1 MIAGERLCESGEM
14 GAVGTAIAGKD
25 RTGMGYAACAAA
37 GCLWSTGFYLG
48 KIALAEMG
56 VGHMVL
62 YRFLF
67 ACVGLLPV
75 LLRSGRGGPGGAAG
89 GGLGWGEW
97 RALLLASFLGIPVQF
112 LIQFW
117 GLKLTNVSHAC
128 LMVGTMPVILAFGA
142 TIFTRERLDNV
153 GWLALCGSTIGVG
166 LIVFSGASGVHLSSR
181 ASNAPSLTGD
191 LLVVL
196 SMFAALG
203 WILINQRLMKRRSPV
218 VITTYGVLSGTVM
231 IAVWVLAVDGLP
243 PLHGIGLHVWLAL
256 AASGVLC
263 TATTTLL
270 WNWGIHH
277 VPASRAG
284 VFLNIEPALG
294 SALGV
299 KLMGDSLGPLTW
311 VGGALIIAAA
321 VVLTS
326 RGGVDAEGVL
336 E

>member
-1 MIAGERLCESGEM
+1 MDSASTRR
-14 GAVGTAIAGKD
+14 D
-25 RTGMGYAACAAA
+25 RTALGYAACAAA
-37 GCLWSTGFYLG
+37 GCLWSTGFYFG
-48 KIALAEMG
+48 KIALGEMG

-75 LLRSGRGGPGGAAG
+75 LLSKSGRDTAGLRAA
-89 GGLGWGEW
+89 EW
-97 RALLLASFLGIPVQF
+97 RALLLASFLGVPVQF
-112 LIQFW
+112 MVQFW

-128 LMVGTMPVILAFGA
+128 LMVGAMPVILAAGA
-142 TIFTRERLDNV
+142 HFFAHERLDRI
-153 GWLALCGSTIGVG
+153 GWAALVASTVGVG
-166 LIVFSGASGVHLSSR
+166 LIALSSGAHMKS
-181 ASNAPSLTGD
+181 ANAPGLAGD
-191 LLVVL
+191 LLVVA
-196 SMFAALG
+196 SMFVALG
-203 WILINQRLMKRRSPV
+203 WILLNQKLMKRHSPLM
-218 VITTYGVLSGTVM
+218 ITAYGVFAGTGM
-231 IAVWVLAVDGLP
+231 LAAWVLAVDGAP
-243 PLHGIGLHVWLAL
+243 PVRGIRVGVWLAL

-299 KLMGDSLGPLTW
+299 GLMGEQLGPITW
-311 VGGALIIAAA
+311 VGGALIIGAA

>member
-1 MIAGERLCESGEM
+1 MCDIGKM
-14 GAVGTAIAGKD
+14 GTATAAD
-25 RTGMGYAACAAA
+25 RFTLGYLACATA
-37 GCLWSTGFYLG
+37 GCLWSTGFFFG

-67 ACVGLLPV
+67 ACLGMSPV
-75 LLRSGRGGPGGAAG
+75 LLRQGFREAG
-89 GGLGWGEW
+89 KLNRREW
-97 RALLLASFLGIPVQF
+97 RLLLLASFLGVPVQF

-117 GLKLTNVSHAC
+117 GLKLTSVSHAC

-142 TIFTRERLDNV
+142 TIFAHERLDKI
-153 GWLALCGSTIGVG
+153 GWLALCGSTAGVG
-166 LIVFSGASGVHLSSR
+166 LIVFGGGAHQQ
-181 ASNAPSLTGD
+181 AHAANDPSLIGD
-191 LLVVL
+191 LLVIG
-196 SMFAALG
+196 SMFIALG
-203 WILINQRLMKRRSPV
+203 WILINQRLMKRHSPL
-218 VITTYGVLSGTVM
+218 VITAYGIFAGTIM
-231 IAVWVLAVDGLP
+231 LAAWVFAADGP
-243 PLHGIGLHVWLAL
+243 PPVRNVSLHAWLAL

-263 TATTTLL
+263 TAVTTLL

-294 SALGV
+294 SAIGV
-299 KLMGDSLGPLTW
+299 KLMGDQLGPLTW
-311 VGGALIIAAA
+311 VGGVLIIAAA

-326 RGGVDAEGVL
+326 RGGVQAEGVL

>member
-1 MIAGERLCESGEM
+1 MVSTR
-14 GAVGTAIAGKD
+14 AVD
-25 RTGMGYAACAAA
+25 RTALGYAACATA
-37 GCLWSTGFYLG
+37 GCLWSAGFYFG

-67 ACVGLLPV
+67 ACLGLSPL
-75 LLRSGRGGPGGAAG
+75 LLRRGFRQAERLNG
-89 GGLGWGEW
+89 GEW
-97 RALLLASFLGIPVQF
+97 RWLLTASFLGVPVQF

-128 LMVGTMPVILAFGA
+128 LMVGTMPVILALGA
-142 TIFTRERLDNV
+142 TMFAHERLDRL
-153 GWLALCGSTIGVG
+153 GWLALWGSTVGVG
-166 LIVFSGASGVHLSSR
+166 LIVFGGAGGAHAQTHAANSS
-181 ASNAPSLTGD
+181 SLMGD
-191 LLVVL
+191 LLVVA
-196 SMFAALG
+196 SMFIALG
-203 WILINQRLMKRRSPV
+203 WILINQRLMKRHSPL
-218 VITTYGVLSGTVM
+218 VITAYGAFVGTVM
-231 IAVWVLAVDGLP
+231 LAAWVLAVDGLP
-243 PLHGIGLHVWLAL
+243 PVRGISWHAWLAL

-299 KLMGDSLGPLTW
+299 KLMGDQLGQLAW
-311 VGGALIIAAA
+311 VGGGLIIAAA
-321 VVLTS
+321 VLLTS
-326 RGGVDAEGVL
+326 RGGVATEGVL

>member
-1 MIAGERLCESGEM
+1 MGSAGM
-14 GAVGTAIAGKD
+14 AIAGRR
-25 RTGMGYAACAAA
+25 RTALGYAACAAA
-37 GCLWSTGFYLG
+37 GCLWSTGFYFG

-67 ACVGLLPV
+67 ACLGLLPI
-75 LLRSGRGGPGGAAG
+75 LLRRRSRGSGLNG
-89 GGLGWGEW
+89 GEW
-97 RALLLASFLGIPVQF
+97 RALLIASFLGVPAQF
-112 LIQFW
+112 LVQFW

-128 LMVGTMPVILAFGA
+128 LMVGTMPVILAVGA
-142 TIFTRERLDNV
+142 TIFAHERMDKV
-153 GWLALCGSTIGVG
+153 GWLALWGSTIGVA
-166 LIVFSGASGVHLSSR
+166 LIVASGGGAHLHAR
-181 ASNAPSLTGD
+181 ASNSPGLSGD
-191 LLVVL
+191 LLVVA
-196 SMFAALG
+196 SMFLALG
-203 WILINQRLMKRRSPV
+203 WILINQNLMKKHSPL
-218 VITTYGVLSGTVM
+218 VITAYGVLSGTAM
-231 IAVWVLAVDGLP
+231 LAVWVLGVDGLP
-243 PLHGIGLHVWLAL
+243 PVYGVSVSTWLAL
-256 AASGVLC
+256 GASGILC

-299 KLMGDSLGPLTW
+299 KLMGDALGPLTW

-326 RGGVDAEGVL
+326 RGAVDAEGVL

>member
-1 MIAGERLCESGEM
+1 MCDIEEM
-14 GAVGTAIAGKD
+14 VPTSTPPD
-25 RTGMGYAACAAA
+25 RTALGYAACAAA
-37 GCLWSTGFYLG
+37 GCLWSTGFYFG
-48 KIALAEMG
+48 KIALREMG

-67 ACVGLLPV
+67 ACLGLLPI
-75 LLRSGRGGPGGAAG
+75 LLRKPGRDAAG
-89 GGLGWGEW
+89 LSGAEW
-97 RALLLASFLGIPVQF
+97 RALLLASFLGVPVQF
-112 LIQFW
+112 IVQFW

-128 LMVGTMPVILAFGA
+128 LMVGAMPVILAVGA
-142 TIFTRERLDNV
+142 HLFTHERLDKV
-153 GWLALCGSTIGVG
+153 GWAALVGSTIGVG
-166 LIVFSGASGVHLSSR
+166 LIVLSGSGGTHLQ
-181 ASNAPSLTGD
+181 AANAPGLTGD
-191 LLVVL
+191 LLVVA
-196 SMFAALG
+196 SMFVALG
-203 WILINQRLMKRRSPV
+203 WILINQNLMKRHSPL
-218 VITTYGVLSGTVM
+218 VITAYGVFSGTGM
-231 IAVWVLAVDGLP
+231 MAVWVLIADGMP
-243 PLHGIGLHVWLAL
+243 PLHGISLNVWLAL
-256 AASGVLC
+256 AASGILC

-299 KLMGDSLGPLTW
+299 KLMGEQLGPLTW
-311 VGGALIIAAA
+311 VGGALIITAA